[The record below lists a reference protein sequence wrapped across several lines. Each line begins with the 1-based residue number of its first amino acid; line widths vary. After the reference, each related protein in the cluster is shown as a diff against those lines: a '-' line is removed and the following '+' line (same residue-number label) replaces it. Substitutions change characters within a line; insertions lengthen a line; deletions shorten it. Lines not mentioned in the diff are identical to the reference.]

1 MKHLDLFSGIGG
13 FALAAQTVW
22 GGDYENVGK
31 KSAKYEVR
39 GTKYEE
45 KKD

>member
-22 GGDYENVGK
+22 GGGLREY
-31 KSAKYEVR
+31 R
-39 GTKYEE
+39 ILR
-45 KKD
+45 